1 MVRGRSPLPPS
12 RQIVTL
18 AGGVGAAKLIRGL
31 VRRIA
36 PHRLTVVVNT
46 GDDET
51 FYGLHVSPDLDTI
64 TYTLANLVN
73 RQQGWGRVDESFT
86 TLGELARFYG
96 KPWFALGDR
105 DFATHLYRTDRLRM
119 GARLSEVTNEIARAL
134 GVKSQ
139 VMPMSDDALRTFV
152 KIRGSRAL
160 PFQEYFVRGR
170 ARGAVERIEL
180 RGARRARALPA
191 ALHALRTAAATILA
205 PSNPFVSLG
214 PILALAGVRETLARS
229 RPRVAAISPI
239 VGGRT
244 IKGPADRMLRG
255 LGMAVSPVSIA
266 RLYRDIVG
274 VFVLDKIDRGYAG
287 SIEKLEMRTVVT
299 DTIMTTPSRAAR
311 LAEVVLRALEV

>member
-1 MVRGRSPLPPS
+1 
-12 RQIVTL
+12 
-18 AGGVGAAKLIRGL
+18 VGAAKFLRGL

-36 PHRLTVVVNT
+36 PPRLTVVVNT

-51 FYGLHVSPDLDTI
+51 FYGLHVSPDLDTV

-86 TLGELARFYG
+86 TLAELARFYG

-105 DFATHLYRTDRLRM
+105 DFATHLYRTDRLRS

-139 VMPMSDDALRTFV
+139 VLPMSDDPLRTFV

-180 RGARRARALPA
+180 RGAQRARALPA
-191 ALHALRTAAATILA
+191 ALRALRTAAATILA

-214 PILALAGVRETLARS
+214 PILALAGVRETLAHAR
-229 RPRVAAISPI
+229 RRVAAISPI

-274 VFVLDKIDRGYAG
+274 VFVLDKIDRRYAG